1 MKSNRPRLAAS
12 HCVGCGYGPGEGN
25 SYDKHARKRG
35 ACEGL
40 YLAKLEEG
48 SVLDLEMESR
58 HYRIEYLGGEQVRI
72 SGHPLL
78 CPTLV
83 IAQLKGSAN
92 DCGSIELGFI
102 GRGMHLMFRRSEDR
116 APVATPMIAEIRL
129 LSPLLS
135 SAGTSLGQKG
145 GSRRADTGA

>member
-72 SGHPLL
+72 SGHPQL
-78 CPTLV
+78 CPTPV
-83 IAQLKGSAN
+83 VAQLKGSAH
-92 DCGSIELGFI
+92 DWGGFEPGFI
-102 GRGMHLMFRRSEDR
+102 GRGMRLIFRRSEDR
-116 APVATPMIAEIRL
+116 APVTTSKIAEIRVH
-129 LSPLLS
+129 SPLA
-135 SAGTSLGQKG
+135 SAK
-145 GSRRADTGA
+145 AVV